1 MADDFDITACIG
13 GVDENE
19 MISKM
24 EPHSNFV
31 HLSQEPLAVVQKTFQ
46 SYVWEWNIGGRPIGL
61 WITPSSEWL
70 INRQQR
76 NLTACCY
83 LYDIK
88 ADMSRIITINNE
100 KDFKQFDKKYRNYWI
115 NLDYQYIKDFKWYP
129 SGNTISVEGDYGK
142 IGEIW
147 NNMTWLNDAET
158 VYDALIRLKIIFDSP
173 EAAKEGCE
181 AYRKHPA
188 WIKIFKYKDWNH
200 VASEYSGIV
209 INNWAKNKEGLKYF
223 WYQSLSIT
231 SGCIWDPRGIIDI
244 IPTMIKKTPT
254 SWMGA
259 ADGTVR
265 RMSNFSSTAN
275 NIITGGIERKDSIA
289 INTAVVNTASDTAV
303 RDETIKSLI
312 PNKISECAIH
322 LGKKPGDTCASDI
335 MLAKLSTVVG
345 QGNPEEIIARAKQIT
360 KTSTERDA
368 IIALQGKLGHEFVAA
383 ETISVHKIAGPTS
396 AALLSN
402 TNIDTLLKQ
411 WTIAFPDFFAY
422 NFNMLDYA
430 RNSFRDGAVIPSPDT
445 LATISVA
452 DLYRIGH
459 FRRAACVINSD
470 VYTGEG
476 KHWMV
481 LYVDMSVGSGSGGDS
496 EGSAT
501 VEFFNSSGNAPAPEW
516 INWLEK
522 SRSQLEDIGIKCEI
536 IRVSTLR
543 HQDSKSECG
552 VYSLFY
558 IWARLHGV
566 PYSYF
571 SKKIPD
577 KIMFEFRQHIFTDP
591 RRPALKEFNWD
602 EYRRGTKIA
611 WE

>member
-1 MADDFDITACIG
+1 MDDFDITACIG
-13 GVDENE
+13 GVDEKE

-31 HLSQEPLAVVQKTFQ
+31 HLSQEPLAVVQRRFQ
-46 SYVWEWNIGGRPIGL
+46 PYVWDWNSGGRPVGL
-61 WITPSSEWL
+61 WVTPSSEWL
-70 INRQQR
+70 VYRQQE
-76 NLTACCY
+76 NLSVCCY

-88 ADMSRIITINNE
+88 IDTSKMLVINNE
-100 KDFKQFDKKYRNYWI
+100 KDFKQFDKKYSNYWL
-115 NLDYQYIKDFKWYP
+115 NLDYQTIKDFKWYP
-129 SGNTISVEGDYGK
+129 NGETINVDGDFYK
-142 IGEIW
+142 QNEIW
-147 NNMTWLNDAET
+147 NNAPAINDTET
-158 VYDALIRLKIIFDSP
+158 IYEALVRLKLIFDSP

-181 AYRKHPA
+181 MYRQHPE
-188 WIKIFKYKDWNH
+188 WLKIFRYKDWNH
-200 VASEYSGIV
+200 VALDYSGII
-209 INNWAKNKEGLKYF
+209 INNWNKNKEGLKYF
-223 WYQSLSIT
+223 WYQSLNIT
-231 SGCIWDPRGIIDI
+231 SGCVWDPQGIIDI
-244 IPTMIKKTPT
+244 IPTMVKKTPST
-254 SWMGA
+254 WVGA

-265 RMSNFSSTAN
+265 RVNNFSTTK
-275 NIITGGIERKDSIA
+275 ITGAAERNSSITNGSIGNSSSISGNGTTTTATKDK
-289 INTAVVNTASDTAV
+289 
-303 RDETIKSLI
+303 TITSLI
-312 PNKISECAIH
+312 PDKISDCAIH
-322 LGKKPGDTCASDI
+322 LGKKPGDACASNT

-345 QGNPEEIIARAKQIT
+345 QGSPEEIIKRAKQIT
-360 KTSTERDA
+360 NKSTERDA
-368 IIALQGKLGHEFVAA
+368 IIALEGKLGHDLVAA

-396 AALLSN
+396 ANLLSN

-430 RNSFRDGAVIPSPDT
+430 RNSFRDGSVIPSPDT

-452 DLYRIGH
+452 DLYRMGH

-470 VYTGEG
+470 VYNGPG
-476 KHWMV
+476 KHWMA
-481 LYVDMSVGSGSGGDS
+481 LYVDMTEGIGGVAS
-496 EGSAT
+496 

-522 SRSQLEDIGIKCEI
+522 SRAQLENIGMKCEI
-536 IRVSTLR
+536 VRVSTLR

-591 RRPALKEFNWD
+591 HRPALKEFDWD
-602 EYRRGTKIA
+602 EYKRGTKIA